1 MARIHAHIRICKK
14 LDEVSVYL
22 LGKEVMF
29 SVVLVCLS
37 LCLSVSEI
45 TSKSYECFAMNYYGV
60 VQGGKRRM

>member
-1 MARIHAHIRICKK
+1 MARIHAHIRICEK

-37 LCLSVSEI
+37 VCLSVSEI
-45 TSKSYECFAMNYYGV
+45 TSKSYERFAMNYGV
-60 VQGGKRRM
+60 VQGGKRRK